1 MSLSF
6 VLELPV
12 TVAPGDER
20 VLLGRF
26 EAGRRLY
33 NVLLQEAL
41 KRLALLRESKAWLA
55 ARKMDKGAK
64 RTVAFKACQ
73 AQHGFS
79 EYALHALAAKHKNAA
94 GFADRMSAN
103 ELQKLATRVWKAV
116 EEHAFGKR
124 GRPRF
129 KGAHRPL
136 HSLEGKTNKT
146 GIRWQVDT
154 GCVIWNGIY
163 MPARLPTAN
172 QDPYAVEALKA
183 RTKYIR
189 LVWRMEKGRRRWFAQ
204 LVQEGEPP
212 QKYEFGAKGKV
223 VGLDIGPST
232 MAVVADAAVALER
245 FTPGVEEPA
254 AEKRRLQRA
263 LDRSRRANNP
273 GNYNADG
280 TVKKGARKWHKSKR
294 YQRLATEL
302 AEQERRL
309 AATRKKEHGTLANK
323 VLGLGNLIQTEKLS
337 YKAFQRCF
345 GRSVKNRAPGAF
357 IELLTRKASSAGG
370 KVVELDTWR
379 LRMSQYDHLSGMY
392 AKKPLSQRWHP
403 LGASDEMA
411 QRDCYSAWLAQNVQA
426 GEHNPSQLEKSWPT
440 AEPLLRRAGLLL
452 MKPTSGRYP
461 VAPTVAIP
469 SESVARR
476 RVLVRGLNRD
486 AVSVTAESP
495 KAPCTCGPR
504 TCRLY
509 ACRGSARTSS
519 RITRATASSARV
531 QPS

>member
-1 MSLSF
+1 MSKSSTTSF
-6 VLELPV
+6 IFELPV
-12 TVAPGDER
+12 TIAPGDER
-20 VLLGRF
+20 VLLGRY

-41 KRLALLRESKAWLA
+41 KRLALMRESRAWQA
-55 ARKMDKGAK
+55 GRKIVKGAK
-64 RTVAFKACQ
+64 RTAAFKECQ
-73 AQHGFS
+73 ARFGFS

-94 GFADRMSAN
+94 GFANRMSAN

-116 EEHAFGKR
+116 EAYAFGKR

-136 HSLEGKTNKT
+136 HSLEGKSNKQ
-146 GIRWQVDT
+146 GIRWIAET
-154 GCVIWNGIY
+154 GCVVWNGIY
-163 MPARLPTAN
+163 MPARLPTTA

-183 RTKYIR
+183 KTKYVR

-204 LVQEGEPP
+204 LVQEGKAP
-212 QKYEFGAKGKV
+212 QKYEFQASGQV
-223 VGLDIGPST
+223 IGLDIGPST
-232 MAVVADAAVALER
+232 IALVADDAVALEK
-245 FTPGVEEPA
+245 FAPGVEEPA
-254 AEKRRLQRA
+254 VKKRRLQRA

-280 TVKKGARKWHKSKR
+280 TCKKGARKWHKSQR
-294 YQRLATEL
+294 YQRLAAEL

-323 VLGLGNLIQTEKLS
+323 VLGLGDVIQTEKLS
-337 YKAFQRCF
+337 YKAFQRNF

-357 IELLTRKASSAGG
+357 IQLLSRKAESAGG

-379 LRMSQYDHLSGMY
+379 LRMSQYDHASGSY

-403 LGASDEMA
+403 LGARNEMA
-411 QRDCYSAWLAQNVQA
+411 QRDCYSAFLAKCVVE
-426 GEHNPSQLEKSWPT
+426 GEHNPRWLELSWPT

-452 MKPTSGRYP
+452 EKPTSGRYP

-486 AVSVTAESP
+486 AVSVIAESP
-495 KAPCTCGPR
+495 NAPGMRGPR
-504 TCRLY
+504 TCRL
-509 ACRGSARTSS
+509 
-519 RITRATASSARV
+519 
-531 QPS
+531 